1 MNKKNIIY
9 YWASNEKNNNGEGI
23 LAKKFLYLLKKN
35 LRHCRL
41 VPLNKYR
48 NIDNKTVFYKY
59 ILPFWG
65 ALVLW
70 KYSILGK
77 KVSYVNFLPA
87 WNFILIFFLPPKT
100 ILGPVTGSI
109 NRLRYSKVI
118 KLFSFFGL
126 GILKIRFKKILFSH
140 DFFKKKYDKKKN
152 KIFYN
157 FLLYNFQIKKEF
169 KKKKFDIIFYIKNH
183 ENKKNEFAIELINE
197 LSNLY
202 KICVIGDKININ
214 NNIFNKGFVSR
225 KKATQLIKLSKAA
238 VASYENLFSFFLLD
252 SLQHRL
258 TVFYNKD
265 YNPRKSIKSKLL
277 VPIDYNNSKK
287 SINIIK
293 KKFN

>member
-35 LRHCRL
+35 FKHYRL
-41 VPLNKYR
+41 VPLNKFR
-48 NIDNKTVFYKY
+48 NINNKTVFYKY

-70 KYSILGK
+70 KYSFLGK

-118 KLFSFFGL
+118 QLFTFLGL

-140 DFFKKKYDKKKN
+140 DFFKKKFDKKKN

-169 KKKKFDIIFYIKNH
+169 KKKKI
-183 ENKKNEFAIELINE
+183 
-197 LSNLY
+197 
-202 KICVIGDKININ
+202 
-214 NNIFNKGFVSR
+214 
-225 KKATQLIKLSKAA
+225 
-238 VASYENLFSFFLLD
+238 
-252 SLQHRL
+252 
-258 TVFYNKD
+258 
-265 YNPRKSIKSKLL
+265 
-277 VPIDYNNSKK
+277 
-287 SINIIK
+287 
-293 KKFN
+293 